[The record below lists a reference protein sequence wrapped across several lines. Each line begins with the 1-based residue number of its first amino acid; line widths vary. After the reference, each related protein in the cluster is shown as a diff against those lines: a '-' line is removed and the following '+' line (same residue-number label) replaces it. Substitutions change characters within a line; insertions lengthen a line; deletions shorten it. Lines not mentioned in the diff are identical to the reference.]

1 MGFIAKKDTKLTPE
15 SKKELI
21 RALANGAT
29 ADVVM
34 DIFDLSKE
42 ELESFISANS
52 DKIIAREQF
61 ISENKGG
68 E

>member
-1 MGFIAKKDTKLTPE
+1 MGFIAKKDAKLTPE
-15 SKKELI
+15 NKKELI

-29 ADVVM
+29 ADIVM
-34 DIFDLSKE
+34 DIFGLSKE